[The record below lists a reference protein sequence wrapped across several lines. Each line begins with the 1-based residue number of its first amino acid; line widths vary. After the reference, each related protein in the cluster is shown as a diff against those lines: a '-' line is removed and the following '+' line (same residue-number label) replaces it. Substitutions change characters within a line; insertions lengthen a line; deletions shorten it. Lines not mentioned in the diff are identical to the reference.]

1 MTLLIQL
8 IGAIQLILVLM
19 VIVSVILSY
28 FMDPYHPVRRF
39 LDSIVEP
46 MLAPIRRIVPL
57 VGMLDFSP
65 LILIVL
71 IQLLGNLLT
80 RLLYSIEVKH
90 V

>member
-1 MTLLIQL
+1 MITLLIQL
-8 IGAIQLILVLM
+8 IGAIQFILVLM
-19 VIVSVILSY
+19 ILVSVILSY

-71 IQLLGNLLT
+71 IQLIGNLLT
-80 RLLYSIEVKH
+80 RLLYSLR
-90 V
+90 

>member
-1 MTLLIQL
+1 VIGLLIQL
-8 IGAIQLILVLM
+8 IGAIQFILVLM
-19 VIVSVILSY
+19 VLVSVILSY

-65 LILIVL
+65 LILIIL
-71 IQLLGNLLT
+71 IQLIGNLLT
-80 RLLYSIEVKH
+80 RLLYSLR
-90 V
+90 

>member
-1 MTLLIQL
+1 MIGLLIQL
-8 IGAIQLILVLM
+8 IGAIQFILVLM
-19 VIVSVILSY
+19 VLVSVILSY

-71 IQLLGNLLT
+71 IQLIGNLL
-80 RLLYSIEVKH
+80 RQLLYNLS
-90 V
+90 

>member
-1 MTLLIQL
+1 VIPFLIQL
-8 IGAIQLILVLM
+8 IGAIQFILVLM
-19 VIVSVILSY
+19 VLVSVILSY

-71 IQLLGNLLT
+71 IQLIGNLLT
-80 RLLYSIEVKH
+80 RLLYSMR
-90 V
+90 

>member
-1 MTLLIQL
+1 MIVLLIQL
-8 IGAIQLILVLM
+8 IGAIQFILVLM
-19 VIVSVILSY
+19 VLVSVILSY

-39 LDSIVEP
+39 LDSIVQP

-71 IQLLGNLLT
+71 IQLIGNLLR
-80 RLLYSIEVKH
+80 RLLYNLL
-90 V
+90 

>member
-1 MTLLIQL
+1 VIGLLIQL
-8 IGAIQLILVLM
+8 INAIQFILVLM
-19 VIVSVILSY
+19 VLVSVILSY

-65 LILIVL
+65 LVLILL
-71 IQLLGNLLT
+71 IQLIGNLLT
-80 RLLYSIEVKH
+80 RLLSSMR
-90 V
+90 

>member
-1 MTLLIQL
+1 MIGLLIQL
-8 IGAIQLILVLM
+8 IGAIQFILVLM
-19 VIVSVILSY
+19 VLASVILSY

-39 LDSIVEP
+39 LDRIVEP

-80 RLLYSIEVKH
+80 RLLYSLR
-90 V
+90 

>member
-1 MTLLIQL
+1 MVGLLIQL
-8 IGAIQLILVLM
+8 IGAIQFILVLM
-19 VIVSVILSY
+19 VLVSVILSY

-39 LDSIVEP
+39 LDRIVEP

-71 IQLLGNLLT
+71 IQLIGNLL
-80 RLLYSIEVKH
+80 RQLLYNLS
-90 V
+90 

>member
-1 MTLLIQL
+1 VITLLIQL
-8 IGAIQLILVLM
+8 IGAIQFILVLM
-19 VIVSVILSY
+19 VLVSVILSY

-71 IQLLGNLLT
+71 IQLIGNLLT
-80 RLLYSIEVKH
+80 RLLYSMR
-90 V
+90 